1 MFELQRLR
9 GDHEAAVLAFER
21 ENRAYFATSISDRG
35 DSYFEEFS
43 QQHREL
49 LATQESQEA
58 AFYVLVD
65 EHEAVVGRFNL
76 YDVQVGTASVG
87 YRVAERVSGRG
98 VATFGLSKLCRIAN
112 EDLGLRML
120 TAAASDTNVASQ
132 RVLAKAGFTLT
143 GPTEVEGRHGSE
155 FTLDLATL

>member
-1 MFELQRLR
+1 
-9 GDHEAAVLAFER
+9 
-21 ENRAYFATSISDRG
+21 
-35 DSYFEEFS
+35 
-43 QQHREL
+43 
-49 LATQESQEA
+49 
-58 AFYVLVD
+58 
-65 EHEAVVGRFNL
+65 VGRFNL

-112 EDLGLRML
+112 NDLGLRML

>member
-9 GDHEAAVLAFER
+9 SDHEVAVLAFER

-43 QQHREL
+43 REHREL
-49 LATQESQEA
+49 PAAHESQEA

-76 YDVQVGTASVG
+76 YDVQDGTASVG
-87 YRVAERVSGRG
+87 YRVAEHASGRG
-98 VATFGLSKLCRIAN
+98 VGTFGLEKLCK
-112 EDLGLRML
+112 LPMKTWGCGCSQPLRVTHMSHL
-120 TAAASDTNVASQ
+120 RRFSP
-132 RVLAKAGFTLT
+132 R
-143 GPTEVEGRHGSE
+143 
-155 FTLDLATL
+155 LDSL